1 MRGEAMPENETDRQ
15 NKYKLFTV
23 EHSYF
28 SGKIRAFLRWKH
40 HHGAL
45 GAGFEDILA
54 APELIERLLMPKS
67 GVPSLPQI
75 EAPDGTWLQD
85 SSAIFDYIETNH
97 PQAPGVAQATQ
108 APRQCL
114 ASYLIELLADEW
126 LIVSACR
133 ARWHFSRRHVTPSH
147 LTFNEQQWGAWL
159 APDGNGVVRREAG
172 AGFFEASFGISQAES
187 DTPKG
192 PFEGLGQLGMTPAT
206 EAAWLASLENI
217 MDILERHFAQHDYLF
232 GGQPALAD
240 FALMGPFYAH
250 FYRDAVPGFDLR
262 SRFPLTAE
270 WVERTHGND
279 NVNARSYAQRLYS
292 LDGAQLISRPATSDG
307 GVWLPD
313 DAIPAGVHALIG
325 VFFSEMWPVL
335 KTATQCL
342 TQFVK
347 SNDHQIGD
355 ELPRKSFTASPG
367 FEAFQTNGGSLTHAF
382 TLGGASARR
391 MVVANQIWMLQR
403 LSPIALACAA
413 NQSVLGWLDEF
424 ENGRDL
430 LAVEAMMDGY
440 RIEKR
445 GGKIYSA
452 AA

>member
-1 MRGEAMPENETDRQ
+1 MAQKKTGESQ
-15 NKYKLFTV
+15 KYKLFTV

-28 SGKIRAFLRWKH
+28 SGKIRAYLRWKH
-40 HHGAL
+40 YHGAL
-45 GAGFEDILA
+45 GDGFEDILA
-54 APELIERLLMPKS
+54 TPELLEKLIMPKS

-85 SSAIFDYIETNH
+85 SSVIFDHIEAQH
-97 PQAPGVAQATQ
+97 PQVPAVADAKN

-126 LIVSACR
+126 LIVPACR
-133 ARWHFSRRHVTPSH
+133 ARWHFSRSGVNPSH

-159 APDGNGVVRREAG
+159 APDGTGTQRRQAG
-172 AGFFEASFGISQAES
+172 AGFFEASFGISQADS

-192 PFEGLGQLGMTPAT
+192 PFEGLGQLGMTAET

-217 MDILERHFAQHDYLF
+217 MSILEHHLTQHDYLF
-232 GGQPALAD
+232 GGQPCLAD

-262 SRFPLTAE
+262 RRFPLTAE
-270 WVERTHGND
+270 WVERTHGHD
-279 NVNARSYAQRLYS
+279 NINARSYAQNLYS
-292 LDGAQLISRPATSDG
+292 YDGAGLIARPATSDG
-307 GVWLPD
+307 GAWLPD
-313 DAIPAGVHALIG
+313 DAIPDGVQRLIS

-342 TQFVK
+342 TQFIK
-347 SNDHQIGD
+347 NDAHQMGD

-367 FEAFQTNGGSLTHAF
+367 FEAFQTQGGALTHAF
-382 TLGGASARR
+382 TLGGATGER
-391 MVVANQIWMLQR
+391 MVVANQMWMLQR
-403 LSPIALACAA
+403 LHPTALACTASPAA
-413 NQSVLGWLDEF
+413 RDWL
-424 ENGRDL
+424 NGFDKGSDL
-430 LAVEAMMDGY
+430 LAVDAMMDGY
-440 RIEKR
+440 RIAKQ

-452 AA
+452 TA